1 MALLD
6 RFLDAMKLNDDDE
19 FDDDDFL
26 DDEFDDDED
35 EVKPKNRFFKRFR
48 DDDPDD
54 DLDDD
59 EPEVSSRK
67 EKPRKEE
74 KVSADKFDMPK
85 SSARPV
91 REKAAKKSKVTPIR
105 KASKPAGMEVNVI
118 RPQSMEDTRDIADT
132 LMDNCTVVL
141 NLEGKAGVET
151 VLTQRG
157 NLLLGAATDDGAH
170 SQRHRAGIMSGL
182 QSCHEQ
188 IVVLGDVVARIASP
202 AQVEGLAFDGAT
214 GHVYQL
220 GDYPHLRGVIESGVM
235 HNGAVHQGQSQV
247 ALVDG
252 KAQTLSKVQ
261 AGLAATGLSLIG
273 DVVVN
278 KGSRVEV
285 LDGRRRR
292 GDFIR
297 VSSHRY
303 ARRNADERAM
313 TLASILAVLGQRIIE
328 VAVDVLMHVAM
339 RDKRVDHDA
348 NLICASSQIVAEALH
363 LVDMLDKDFIKGE
376 GGIERSHV
384 SRTFNQKRGRTGSS
398 QRELVGVVGLEP
410 TIPKEADFK
419 SAAYANSATLPSCVA
434 HDTKKLLLTG
444 KCHTTP

>member
-105 KASKPAGMEVNVI
+105 KASMPAGMEVNVI

-141 NLEGKAGVET
+141 NLEG
-151 VLTQRG
+151 L
-157 NLLLGAATDDGAH
+157 
-170 SQRHRAGIMSGL
+170 
-182 QSCHEQ
+182 
-188 IVVLGDVVARIASP
+188 DVDMA
-202 AQVEGLAFDGAT
+202 
-214 GHVYQL
+214 
-220 GDYPHLRGVIESGVM
+220 
-235 HNGAVHQGQSQV
+235 
-247 ALVDG
+247 
-252 KAQTLSKVQ
+252 
-261 AGLAATGLSLIG
+261 
-273 DVVVN
+273 
-278 KGSRVEV
+278 
-285 LDGRRRR
+285 
-292 GDFIR
+292 
-297 VSSHRY
+297 
-303 ARRNADERAM
+303 
-313 TLASILAVLGQRIIE
+313 QRIIDFTCGACYSLNGSLQK
-328 VAVDVLMHVAM
+328 VSSYIFILTPQDVDISGDYEDILSGF
-339 RDKRVDHDA
+339 D
-348 NLICASSQIVAEALH
+348 
-363 LVDMLDKDFIKGE
+363 
-376 GGIERSHV
+376 
-384 SRTFNQKRGRTGSS
+384 
-398 QRELVGVVGLEP
+398 
-410 TIPKEADFK
+410 
-419 SAAYANSATLPSCVA
+419 LPSM
-434 HDTKKLLLTG
+434 K
-444 KCHTTP
+444 TPY